1 MIKKFPPRVVGPIW
15 HPKSRIIKAESS
27 PRHSMLSQEIK
38 ADQVARSK
46 FNQIFD
52 PDNNT
57 WESVRTK
64 AIKSEAAK
72 DIASRTGTKQWGT
85 LIRKNLTR
93 EGIFKKTISTSKD
106 KPRFIKKWQK
116 ALTKADVGS
125 EATRVRTELLFTG
138 RRGRDPLDIRSTD
151 IKYITTKRFKKRK
164 FDQPYPKQYSKIERG
179 AYGQKRRMAE
189 FASQQKNL
197 TKQGQV
203 NWKKFWKEE
212 GPRQK
217 GYIKY
222 KRRIY
227 KETFKPKNKK

>member
-1 MIKKFPPRVVGPIW
+1 MIKKFPARLVGPR
-15 HPKSRIIKAESS
+15 PKSIIIKAESS

-116 ALTKADVGS
+116 SLQSADIGA
-125 EATRVRTELLFTG
+125 EATRVRTSLLFTG
-138 RRGRDPLDIRSTD
+138 RKGHDPL
-151 IKYITTKRFKKRK
+151 KV
-164 FDQPYPKQYSKIERG
+164 YSKSSKPREL
-179 AYGQKRRMAE
+179 KRSVRE
-189 FASQQKNL
+189 QIVFN
-197 TKQGQV
+197 
-203 NWKKFWKEE
+203 
-212 GPRQK
+212 RQK
-217 GYIKY
+217 SDWGFDP
-222 KRRIY
+222 
-227 KETFKPKNKK
+227 FK